1 MKKMLTKR
9 IIALLMATLIL
20 LLACACNEAPAKE
33 TESADATG
41 DVTEKPTEKPTEPVE
56 KPTEPGED
64 NNGGLE
70 EAVPE
75 DKYYKVIYGAA
86 ANGKIEGD
94 QAQTVKR
101 GEAAEAVT
109 AVADVGY
116 AFVKWSDGYLKATR
130 NDNAVYEDIT
140 VSPIFVSLDYE
151 FTVTYQICSN
161 GVLREEFVKT
171 AKASETVEFTP
182 PSLPLAYAFGEWS
195 DGMVTPDRMDGVSA
209 DGETFVLNYEPLAL
223 NNVPTIEIDTA
234 DGGGVTSKYDY
245 KVCSVSVSNAPDGEN
260 FEGVSA
266 LIRGR
271 GNSSWSYPKKGFKL
285 KFDKKQ
291 SMLGSDYEVKN
302 WVFISNY
309 GDKSLIRNMIGYDMS
324 AAMSGLEFTVMHEF
338 IDVYLDG
345 EYYGLFMMCDRID
358 EKEGRLGLDAPISE
372 DPAEMGYI
380 IEIGMTDRQ
389 GTGKDS
395 FSASR
400 DKNRSY
406 SVSFPDPDDP
416 NFKAD
421 VHLEYIKNYV
431 DKCLAALSAQ
441 DWDKIC
447 ELIDVDSFIDYY
459 IIQELYMNKDCFW
472 RSVHFYKKPGGKLYA
487 GPLWDMDQGLGNVT
501 DLFGTANKETTPTT
515 DLTFE
520 DSTYN
525 KSMGT
530 LWIASANTWYRRLV
544 RNEEFIELL
553 IQRLYECGPIVMDI
567 AKKAETDGTNPDS
580 YYAKYAQAMERNF
593 ERWKIM
599 GTRVWPNTQ
608 HIANIKTVKGQIDY
622 MHDWLIERYFVI
634 CDYYGVPTDDL
645 T

>member
-1 MKKMLTKR
+1 MKNKLLNR
-9 IIALLMATLIL
+9 ILAFALAALM
-20 LLACACNEAPAKE
+20 LLACSCDAGVPDVTE
-33 TESADATG
+33 TDADQDATEMP
-41 DVTEKPTEKPTEPVE
+41 TEKPTEKSDE
-56 KPTEPGED
+56 KPTEPTDEE

-75 DKYYKVIYGAA
+75 EKYYNVVYNSAE
-86 ANGKIEGD
+86 NGKIEGELT
-94 QAQTVKR
+94 QKVKR
-101 GEAAEAVT
+101 GEPAEKVT
-109 AVADVGY
+109 AVANTGY
-116 AFVKWSDGYLKATR
+116 IFVKWSDGCVYATR
-130 NDNAVYEDIT
+130 RDNAVYEEIN
-140 VSPIFVSLDYE
+140 VFPIFVSIDYE
-151 FTVTYQICSN
+151 FTVTYQICRN
-161 GVLREEFVKT
+161 GAVREEIVKT
-171 AKASETVEFTP
+171 AKAGETVEFTP
-182 PSLPLAYAFGEWS
+182 AVPQLAYIYGEWS
-195 DGMVTPDRMDGVSA
+195 DGVATPERIDGVSA
-209 DGETFVLNYEPLAL
+209 DGKTFTLSCDPLSLND
-223 NNVPTIEIDTA
+223 VPSIEIDTE

-245 KVCSVSVSNAPDGEN
+245 KTCTVSVSNAPEGEN
-260 FEGVSA
+260 FENVSA

-338 IDVYLDG
+338 IDVYIDG
-345 EYYGLFMMCDRID
+345 KYEGLYMMCDRID

-389 GTGKDS
+389 GSGKDS

-441 DWDKIC
+441 DWDLIC

-487 GPLWDMDQGLGNVT
+487 
-501 DLFGTANKETTPTT
+501 
-515 DLTFE
+515 
-520 DSTYN
+520 
-525 KSMGT
+525 
-530 LWIASANTWYRRLV
+530 
-544 RNEEFIELL
+544 
-553 IQRLYECGPIVMDI
+553 
-567 AKKAETDGTNPDS
+567 
-580 YYAKYAQAMERNF
+580 
-593 ERWKIM
+593 
-599 GTRVWPNTQ
+599 
-608 HIANIKTVKGQIDY
+608 
-622 MHDWLIERYFVI
+622 
-634 CDYYGVPTDDL
+634 
-645 T
+645 